1 MNCIQRVLVVDDSEA
16 AAEML
21 GLLVQRLGYEVRTA
35 FDGMAAI
42 HTATNFLPDV
52 VIMDIGMPIMD
63 GLEAAKRMRSAP
75 WSPRLFLVALSGWD
89 RKEDRALASDA
100 GFDFH
105 LVKPATSAELKQL
118 FTDLES
124 YSGDS
129 VRML

>member
-35 FDGMAAI
+35 LDGMEAI

-75 WSPRLFLVALSGWD
+75 RSPRFFLVALSGWD
-89 RKEDRALASDA
+89 RKEDRTLASDA

-105 LVKPATSAELKQL
+105 LVKPASSAELKQL
-118 FTDLES
+118 FADLES
-124 YSGDS
+124 YSTD
-129 VRML
+129 